1 MSNYTETEE
10 TKHRE
15 YLFALT
21 SVEGIGAV
29 RIKRLLKRFG
39 SVERIFDAELF
50 EIAQLPQFSPILA
63 TRVLTARKQLDE
75 YRKKLDALENKGID
89 VLIQEDNGYPLLLKQ
104 LPDAPILLC
113 RDGVLSEVNDK
124 CVAIVG
130 SSYPTSES
138 IDLTLNLSIHLVE
151 AGFTVVSGL
160 ANGIDTNAH
169 YGTLSVN
176 GTTIAVLA
184 SDLSSIYPIENQELA
199 RQISETGCLF
209 SEHPYPTRPTPANL
223 VMRNRIITGISMA
236 TVVVETTES
245 GGAMHA
251 ARYAELQDRP
261 ILACQWNSENQ
272 QSDGTRQLIAK
283 GAIPFQPEQVNKVV
297 DLLTNPEQLKA
308 QIIGPSVQQIG
319 LFEHRDGKMSNL

>member
-1 MSNYTETEE
+1 MTNSTVSEG

-15 YLFALT
+15 SLFALT

-39 SVERIFDAELF
+39 SVERIFNAELF

-63 TRVLTARKQLDE
+63 TRILTARKHLDE
-75 YRKKLDALENKGID
+75 YRQKLDALENQGIE
-89 VLIQEDNGYPLLLKQ
+89 VLFQEDNGYPSLLKE

-113 RDGVLSEVNDK
+113 KNGVLDEVSDK

-130 SSYPTSES
+130 SSHPTSES
-138 IDLTLNLSIHLVE
+138 INVTLNLSILLVE
-151 AGFTVVSGL
+151 AGFTIVSGL

-169 YGTLSVN
+169 YGTLSVG

-184 SDLSSIYPIENQELA
+184 SDLSSIYPVENQDLA

-209 SEHPYPTRPTPANL
+209 SEHPSPTRPTPANL
-223 VMRNRIITGISMA
+223 VMRNRIITGISRA
-236 TVVVETTES
+236 AVVVETTKE

-261 ILACQWNSENQ
+261 VFACQWKPQNQ
-272 QSDGTRQLIAK
+272 GDDGTRQLITK
-283 GAIPFQPEQVNKVV
+283 GAIPFQPEQVNKVI
-297 DLLTNPEQLKA
+297 DLLTNPDQLRA
-308 QIIGPSVQQIG
+308 QIIGTSVEQIG
-319 LFEHRDGKMSNL
+319 LFEPQDSEMSNM